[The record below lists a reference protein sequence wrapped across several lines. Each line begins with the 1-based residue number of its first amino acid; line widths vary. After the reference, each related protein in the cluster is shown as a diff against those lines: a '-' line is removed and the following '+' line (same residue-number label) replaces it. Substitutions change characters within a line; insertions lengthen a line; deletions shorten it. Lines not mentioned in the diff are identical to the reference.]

1 MTRHSKIAIVPFMVC
16 CFLFCLSRAS
26 RGDYVVQGIM
36 GGVDQNDGNNYLTAQ
51 PGIGAASGEYKADIN
66 NGYGEFLLNLSGLNI
81 TSITITGNVQV
92 DYAGPENSIYIPINL
107 PNQTTT
113 DILTGATPIFYPGTT
128 IQDLNTYNEDIFNGI
143 NHSQLGFADASVG
156 VNGGYFSNTV
166 DNPVII
172 QNIINIAKANYGV
185 FFIGFP
191 TEFQQGLNSF
201 TDVNI
206 DVHTSG
212 ITPQS
217 AVPEPASLTLACL
230 GGAGIA
236 LGRRL
241 VKRRR

>member
-1 MTRHSKIAIVPFMVC
+1 MIRHSKIAIVPLMV

-26 RGDYVVQGIM
+26 RGDYVVGGVL
-36 GGVDQNDGNNYLTAQ
+36 GGVDQIDGGFYVQTAS
-51 PGIGAASGEYKADIN
+51 GIGAASGEYIANVN
-66 NGYGEFLLNLSGLNI
+66 NGYCEFLLNLSGLNI

-92 DYAGPENSIYIPINL
+92 DFAGPENSIYIPINL

-113 DILTGATPIFYPGTT
+113 DILTGATPVFYPGTT
-128 IQDLNTYNEDIFNGI
+128 LQDINTYNGDIFNGI
-143 NHSQLGFADASVG
+143 NHSQLGFANVFVG
-156 VNGGYFSNTV
+156 VNGGNFSYTV

-172 QNIINIAKANYGV
+172 QNVINIAKANYGV

-236 LGRRL
+236 LARRFA
-241 VKRRR
+241 KRRYR